1 MLYVSQMSSGER
13 ILLDY
18 PLSTTSVIL
27 RFCVSAVVSCLYLYL
42 AFQTNESLFNV
53 GFLASFTFLLLFNFI
68 YRVINFLAMYKT
80 IILKGEYRKEKR
92 GGHIELLYNMLLFI
106 SPFFLFIFINS
117 VLALGILF
125 GVISAL
131 GILDS
136 LFYLYVK
143 SKEAHLGGYLKAFI
157 EKGDKP
163 GRYVWGLS
171 LHSKREIDRS

>member
-1 MLYVSQMSSGER
+1 MSPEGR

-18 PLSTTSVIL
+18 PLSAKSVTL

-42 AFQTNESLFNV
+42 AFQTNESLFNI
-53 GFLASFTFLLLFNFI
+53 GFLVSFTFLLLFSLV
-68 YRVINFLAMYKT
+68 YRIINFLTIYKT
-80 IILKGEYRKEKR
+80 IILKGEYRKEKK
-92 GGHIELLYNMLLFI
+92 GGCIELLYNILLFI

-125 GVISAL
+125 GVISAV

-143 SKEAHLGGYLKAFI
+143 NREAHLGGHFKAFI
-157 EKGDKP
+157 EKGNKP
-163 GRYVWGLS
+163 GCYVWGLS
-171 LHSKREIDRS
+171 LHSEDEIDRS